1 MVPSHWMALSQLP
14 NNGNGKIDRRKVQE
28 LFAVELQANRV
39 AAQRLDGTSDPS
51 SESNETLRKA
61 ASTGDSVQ
69 LTTVRGPR

>member
-1 MVPSHWMALSQLP
+1 
-14 NNGNGKIDRRKVQE
+14 
-28 LFAVELQANRV
+28 LQANRV

-61 ASTGDSVQ
+61 ASMGDSVQ

>member
-14 NNGNGKIDRRKVQE
+14 NNGNGKVDRRKVQE

-61 ASTGDSVQ
+61 ASMGDSVQ